1 MYARALD
8 DAGARLRELRREER
22 EDLGLALV
30 ALALAL
36 AATQARPVLA
46 MPLFLGGVGVGL
58 LGVRALWRRWD
69 LVDRLAADRDAY
81 VIEEVKAYASRE
93 ATPERRRR
101 LAGAIRRMLDSSVPA
116 ACRPDVA
123 AELRSLAADLDDE
136 RLELDAA
143 SAVECLRLL
152 RDPDESPLLDPL
164 GSPDDLRDRVRHIR
178 TGFRARRRGGEGDP

>member
-8 DAGARLRELRREER
+8 DAGDRLRELRREER
-22 EDLGLALV
+22 EELGLALV
-30 ALALAL
+30 ALGLAL
-36 AATQARPVLA
+36 AATQVRPALA
-46 MPLFLGGVGVGL
+46 MPLFLGGVAVGL

-69 LVDRLAADRDAY
+69 LVDRLAGDRDAY

-101 LAGAIRRMLDSSVPA
+101 LAGAIRRMLDSAAVPGA
-116 ACRPDVA
+116 TRPDVE
-123 AELRSLAADLDDE
+123 AELRALAADLDDD

-152 RDPDESPLLDPL
+152 RDPAESPLLDPL

-178 TGFRARRRGGEGDP
+178 TGFVPRICSRTP